1 MAGQGLDAS
10 FGWLASLSSIM
21 HASAAFKIF
30 AALSSLLVV
39 YYIHSR
45 ISERVLNNYQSSDPW
60 VSENELVLL
69 TGGNGGIGKQIM
81 QDLSERGV
89 RVVILDIQRPTA
101 KLPKN
106 VIFYETDI
114 TSAASLSEVAASI
127 RKTQGDPTIIV
138 NNAGVFHHGSILEKS
153 ESELRRTFDVNT
165 ISHFL
170 IMKEFLPGLICRN
183 KGHVITMAS
192 IASFVAVGE
201 MVDYCCSKASALAF
215 HEGLRQELKFWY
227 DAPNV
232 RTRLV
237 SNDRKME
244 YRQLIITSIVHPLWV
259 KTPMIKGFTE
269 YQAEFGQELMSPKV
283 VSQAVLEHIFE
294 RKSGQI
300 VLPRHLRVAGS
311 LRAFP
316 LWLQEPVRSFFSKV
330 VRRVRDVRI
339 PGKS

>member
-1 MAGQGLDAS
+1 MASQSLDAS
-10 FGWLASLSSIM
+10 VGWLALLSKIM

-30 AALSSLLVV
+30 AVLSSLLVV
-39 YYIHSR
+39 YYIHSK
-45 ISERVLNNYQSSDPW
+45 ISEKVLNNYQVSEPW

-81 QDLSERGV
+81 EDLSERGV

-114 TSAASLSEVAASI
+114 TSTASLSEVATFV
-127 RKTQGDPTIIV
+127 RKTHGDPTIIF
-138 NNAGVFHHGSILEKS
+138 NNAGVFYHGSILEKS
-153 ESELRRTFDVNT
+153 EIELRRTFDVNT

-170 IMKEFLPGLICRN
+170 IMKEFLPALIRRN

-232 RTRLV
+232 RTR
-237 SNDRKME
+237 S
-244 YRQLIITSIVHPLWV
+244 
-259 KTPMIKGFTE
+259 
-269 YQAEFGQELMSPKV
+269 
-283 VSQAVLEHIFE
+283 
-294 RKSGQI
+294 
-300 VLPRHLRVAGS
+300 VAY
-311 LRAFP
+311 
-316 LWLQEPVRSFFSKV
+316 
-330 VRRVRDVRI
+330 D
-339 PGKS
+339 

>member
-1 MAGQGLDAS
+1 MAGSSLDAS
-10 FGWLASLSSIM
+10 VEWLASLSNIM
-21 HASAAFKIF
+21 HASAAFKMF
-30 AALSSLLVV
+30 AAFSSLLVV
-39 YYIHSR
+39 YYIHSK
-45 ISERVLNNYQSSDPW
+45 ISEKVLNNYQVSEPW

-81 QDLSERGV
+81 EDLSERGV

-114 TSAASLSEVAASI
+114 TSAASLSDVATFI
-127 RKTQGDPTIIV
+127 RETHGDPTIIV
-138 NNAGVFHHGSILEKS
+138 NNAGVFYHGSILEKS
-153 ESELRRTFDVNT
+153 EIELRRTFDVNT

-170 IMKEFLPGLICRN
+170 IMKEFLPALIRRN

-192 IASFVAVGE
+192 IASFVSVGE

-232 RTRLV
+232 RT
-237 SNDRKME
+237 
-244 YRQLIITSIVHPLWV
+244 SIVHPLWV

-269 YQAEFGQELMSPKV
+269 YQGEFGQQLMSTKV
-283 VSQAVLEHIFE
+283 VSDTVLEHIFE
-294 RKSGQI
+294 RRSGQI
-300 VLPRHLRVAGS
+300 VLPQHLRVAGS

-330 VRRVRDVRI
+330 VRRVRDVRFHE
-339 PGKS
+339 KS